1 MAGWMDDAE
10 EVAMTDKDRAAF
22 AKAPASLPAPAAPS
36 EGDIKAIRDRE
47 LQRRID
53 ARPFYE
59 QSFATGAKQGVTAS
73 FGDELAGAAGAL
85 GNLYGQARDAVTGF
99 NGGDEGVLEGARRA
113 YREARDEERRRLD
126 ESRAAEPLKTGAGQV
141 LSALLVPVGGAAQAP
156 NLGRA
161 VLQGGAVGGLTG
173 LATGAGESKT
183 LEPQEI
189 VGEMTKGGLMGTL
202 TGGAA
207 PAALQAARAVAPTVA
222 GIIAKPLE
230 EAAKGK
236 DIARLATS
244 KGATGANIE
253 GLKIARLVEGKV
265 SGTPPVKGGV
275 PEAARIMRE
284 YGMAPKASTTTALNE
299 AATKSREA
307 ISEAKRM
314 LLEQADAAGASVT
327 SKQLAERVRQRART
341 LLADSDEYRPVV
353 ETMLAQADELDASDV
368 AYTLEQVQRKANVA
382 GKVAGKWGDSPAQ
395 VLAKQEYVRSLRDM
409 ADDAVEEA
417 LVGVPPSEVTTM
429 VTRLRGTPGPAGAKD
444 LYQELRKAEQV
455 GRLVEDQT
463 AESLGRAAGNRAL
476 GLREGQAAEMGA
488 QVMGGA
494 GPAGAAGAAVSVGLL
509 KAASA
514 RGAQARATAKEA
526 AGRAAK
532 RLESLVE
539 APPTAAP
546 ARASGAVGAAVL
558 GAREGRLTGPP
569 RTSADQMLAEDLRRR
584 GMSEEEIASFLGEVP
599 DDVGD
604 RLKALEGL

>member
-1 MAGWMDDAE
+1 MNPDDELEMIQIEEERRRRAKIAAAVPTAPISDAGKVGRDE
-10 EVAMTDKDRAAF
+10 ELR
-22 AKAPASLPAPAAPS
+22 
-36 EGDIKAIRDRE
+36 
-47 LQRRID
+47 RRIE

-59 QSFATGAKQGVTAS
+59 QSFATGAKQGLTAS

-85 GNLYGQARDAVTGF
+85 GNVYGRARDALTGF

-113 YREARDEERRRLD
+113 YREARDEERKRLE

-161 VLQGGAVGGLTG
+161 VLQGGAIGGLTG
-173 LATGAGESKT
+173 VATGAGEAKT

-189 VGEMTKGGLMGTL
+189 VGEMTKGGLMGLL

-207 PAALQAARAVAPTVA
+207 PAALQAARAVAPAVA
-222 GIIAKPLE
+222 GAIAKPLE

-236 DIARLATS
+236 DVARLATS

-253 GLKIARLVEGKV
+253 GLKIQRLVEGKV

-314 LLEQADAAGASVT
+314 LLEQADAAGASV
-327 SKQLAERVRQRART
+327 SSQQLAERVRQRART

-368 AYTLEQVQRKANVA
+368 VYTLEQVQRKANVA

-395 VLAKQEYVRSLRDM
+395 VLARQEYIRSLRDT
-409 ADDAVEEA
+409 ADDAVEGA
-417 LVGVPPSEVTTM
+417 LVGVPPSEVSTM
-429 VTRLRGTPGPAGAKD
+429 VTRLRGSPGPAGAKD

-455 GRLVEDQT
+455 ARLVEDQT
-463 AESLGRAAGNRAL
+463 AESLGRAAGGRL
-476 GLREGQAAEMGA
+476 FGLREGVVGQAGA
-488 QVMGGA
+488 D
-494 GPAGAAGAAVSVGLL
+494 AAGALGIPAAPVAAATVGGF
-509 KAASA
+509 KALSA
-514 RGAQARATAKEA
+514 RGAQTRATGKEA
-526 AGRAAK
+526 AGRAAE
-532 RLESLVE
+532 RLRTLTE
-539 APPTAAP
+539 APPTARP
-546 ARASGAVGAAVL
+546 ARAAGAFDAAVMQSGEPSMRAAPSTPSL
-558 GAREGRLTGPP
+558 
-569 RTSADQMLAEDLRRR
+569 ADEDRALAADLRRR
-584 GMSEEEIASFLGEVP
+584 GVPEEEIASILGI
-599 DDVGD
+599 DQ
-604 RLKALEGL
+604 RSLALDELR

>member
-22 AKAPASLPAPAAPS
+22 AKAPALLPASAPPS
-36 EGDIKAIRDRE
+36 EDDIKAIRDRE

-53 ARPFYE
+53 ARPAYDR
-59 QSFATGAKQGVTAS
+59 SFAAGAKQGLTAS
-73 FGDELAGAAGAL
+73 FGDELAGTFGAL
-85 GNLYGQARDAVTGF
+85 GNVYGRARDAVTGY
-99 NGGDEGVLEGARRA
+99 GGSDEGFLESTRSA
-113 YREARDEERRRLD
+113 YRQARDEERTRLD

-141 LSALLVPVGGAAQAP
+141 LSSLLLPAGAAGKASD
-156 NLGRA
+156 LGKA
-161 VLQGGAVGGLTG
+161 VLTGMGVGALQGVV
-173 LATGAGESKT
+173 TGAGEAKT
-183 LEPQEI
+183 LEPQDV
-189 VGEMTKGGLMGTL
+189 VGEMTKTGLLGLL

-207 PAALQAARAVAPTVA
+207 PVALQAVKSAGPAVAQMVA
-222 GIIAKPLE
+222 RPLK
-230 EAAKGK
+230 AHADGA
-236 DIARLATS
+236 DVARLATA
-244 KGATGANIE
+244 KGATGGNIE
-253 GLKIARLVEGKV
+253 GLKMQRLVEGKV
-265 SGTPPVKGGV
+265 SGTPPVKGGTA
-275 PEAARIMRE
+275 EAARVMRE
-284 YGMAPKASTTTALNE
+284 YGMAPAASTTSGLAE
-299 AATKSREA
+299 RAASTRSTVN
-307 ISEAKRM
+307 EAKRM
-314 LLEQADAAGASVT
+314 LLEQADAAGASV
-327 SKQLAERVRQRART
+327 SSEQLAQRVRQRARA
-341 LLADSDEYRPVV
+341 LLADSDEYTPVV
-353 ETMLAQADELDASDV
+353 ETMLDHADELA
-368 AYTLEQVQRKANVA
+368 AGGKTYTLDEVARKANVA

-395 VLAKQEYVRSLRDM
+395 VLAKQEYIRALRDT
-409 ADDAVEEA
+409 ADDAVEAA

-429 VTRLRGTPGPAGAKD
+429 ITRLRGSPGPKNAKE
-444 LYQELRKAEQV
+444 LYQELRKVEQV
-455 GRLVEDQT
+455 ARLVEDQA

-476 GLREGQAAEMGA
+476 GLREGQAAELGA

-532 RLESLVE
+532 RLESLIE

-546 ARASGAVGAAVL
+546 ARASGAVGASVL
-558 GAREGRLTGPP
+558 GAREGRFTATT